1 MANVSYIAG
10 DVPILGLSHFVH
22 THIWREEPDRSFS
35 MLYEGGRKVL
45 RLPNM
50 AHALHS
56 CEQLTLQLNQMGDA
70 RHSYI
75 GPMCT
80 RGHAYFEV
88 TRQTPPQPQWDTR
101 YGGSIPEYQGGGSAY
116 RPHDIPMPSHGVGAS
131 ATAEFPHWY
140 NPLDICQIW
149 GGPSAACGGGDGM
162 SRAQVG

>member
-1 MANVSYIAG
+1 VTSAHLRSSCGRVSSLCLSRSAGPIECTSLVTRIALNLGSDEMANVCYIAG

-70 RHSYI
+70 CHSYI

-101 YGGSIPEYQGGGSAY
+101 YGGGILEY
-116 RPHDIPMPSHGVGAS
+116 
-131 ATAEFPHWY
+131 
-140 NPLDICQIW
+140 
-149 GGPSAACGGGDGM
+149 
-162 SRAQVG
+162 